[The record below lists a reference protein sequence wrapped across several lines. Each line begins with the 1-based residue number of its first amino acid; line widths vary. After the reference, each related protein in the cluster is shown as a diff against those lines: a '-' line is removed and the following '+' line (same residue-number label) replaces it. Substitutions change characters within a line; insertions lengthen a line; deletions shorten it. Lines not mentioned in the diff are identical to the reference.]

1 MNQSQ
6 QVERARDAV
15 GAYVETIDVPQYDPR
30 AVQARMSSVSPRRA
44 VPRWAAAAAAAC
56 VVIVA
61 VFAASPTVRAQVEHM
76 LQAFAVIGGQQVPV
90 AVNDVTLDQARRDM
104 PFSVIAPAAVP
115 AGLIP
120 RINEL
125 TPSSSRLDAHLMIQY
140 EAAGGG
146 PGLTIMESRA
156 QRSEP
161 TQMRFWMTEGG
172 GSPPQMPQHMMSNV
186 PPGQHAFVQFR
197 RDGTVT
203 QRIKVE
209 PISWVV
215 RGTRVDLISPP
226 GLLTSMQLAEI
237 RRAMSH

>member
-15 GAYVETIDVPQYDPR
+15 GAYVETIDVPQYNEHAVR
-30 AVQARMSSVSPRRA
+30 ARARSVAPRRT

-56 VVIVA
+56 VLLVA

-90 AVNDVTLDQARRDM
+90 AVSDVTLDQARRDM
-104 PFSVIAPAAVP
+104 PFSVVAPAGIP
-115 AGLIP
+115 AGLTGQIH
-120 RINEL
+120 EL
-125 TPSSSRLDAHLMIQY
+125 TPNSSRNDAHLMIQY

-156 QRSEP
+156 QRTAP

-172 GSPPQMPQHMMSNV
+172 GAPPPQAAHAMSNV

-197 RDGTVT
+197 RDGTV
-203 QRIKVE
+203 QQGVRIE
-209 PISWVV
+209 PISWIV

-226 GLLTSMQLAEI
+226 GLLTPMQLAAI
-237 RRAMSH
+237 RRAMSR